1 MEPGGTS
8 TQLFISNKWSQAH
21 DAVEIF
27 IQHHSSAY
35 VFGLLINL
43 ILGLVLLMFLWKT
56 FTLHLAYCTAASRKT
71 FENLQD
77 MYRTIQHP
85 LGHRKSK
92 RVQEKH
98 LLHWLHQSLWLCGS
112 QQNGK
117 FLERWEYQ
125 TTWPASWEI
134 CIQVK
139 KQQLELDMEP

>member
-112 QQNGK
+112 QQ
-117 FLERWEYQ
+117 
-125 TTWPASWEI
+125 T
-134 CIQVK
+134 
-139 KQQLELDMEP
+139 MENSSRDGNTRPPDLPPEKPVCRLRSNS

>member
-92 RVQEKH
+92 RVQEKY
-98 LLHWLHQSLWLCGS
+98 LLHWLRQSLWLCGS
-112 QQNGK
+112 QQ
-117 FLERWEYQ
+117 
-125 TTWPASWEI
+125 T
-134 CIQVK
+134 
-139 KQQLELDMEP
+139 MENSSRGGNTRPPDLPPEKPVCRLRSNS